1 MKLRHLGKLM
11 LITVLAAALVTGC
24 GGSGSASSPK
34 ENAEETA
41 AGEAVTEEAPKEEA
55 AEEEAPEA
63 EETEETLPEEGAAEE
78 APAVNAGTPAVT
90 GQIDPSFNLYGKKY
104 TLPMKLTDLEADG
117 WSADGYDKSDTL
129 KGYNYAL
136 VFLERKDAEDVE
148 ARIEVFNPTGNTIT
162 LAEASVAG
170 IEVYN
175 YDTEKLQFSLGNGLT
190 PTDDSDTVKQMMGE
204 PDSTTDEDDYTMF
217 EYGENRETTGKITFY
232 WSKEED
238 KKDSY
243 IELEF
248 FTIEKTASSSE
259 VPEYFSKYTAP
270 SALGEDLDGTFSL
283 DGNLY
288 RVPFPVPELIA
299 NGWTVTEDAD
309 VPAGGFEHIDLEKN
323 GVELTCMVQ
332 NFADY
337 QTTGSNCA
345 AISIGLSAYDET
357 KIPDMLLPKNIS
369 FTIDK
374 AALESAIEESSVDFE
389 KNESDYS
396 IGYYSTGSDIG
407 YNLYYSKDEERI
419 ESISISN
426 SVWPE

>member
-136 VFLERKDAEDVE
+136 VFLERKDAEDTEV
-148 ARIEVFNPTGNTIT
+148 RVEVFNPTGNNIT
-162 LAEASVAG
+162 LAETSVAG

-175 YDTEKLQFSLGNGLT
+175 YDVEKLQFSLGNGLT
-190 PTDDSDTVKQMMGE
+190 PTDDSDTVKQMKR
-204 PDSTTDEDDYTMF
+204 
-217 EYGENRETTGKITFY
+217 NN
-232 WSKEED
+232 W
-238 KKDSY
+238 
-243 IELEF
+243 
-248 FTIEKTASSSE
+248 
-259 VPEYFSKYTAP
+259 
-270 SALGEDLDGTFSL
+270 
-283 DGNLY
+283 
-288 RVPFPVPELIA
+288 
-299 NGWTVTEDAD
+299 
-309 VPAGGFEHIDLEKN
+309 
-323 GVELTCMVQ
+323 
-332 NFADY
+332 
-337 QTTGSNCA
+337 
-345 AISIGLSAYDET
+345 
-357 KIPDMLLPKNIS
+357 
-369 FTIDK
+369 
-374 AALESAIEESSVDFE
+374 
-389 KNESDYS
+389 
-396 IGYYSTGSDIG
+396 
-407 YNLYYSKDEERI
+407 
-419 ESISISN
+419 
-426 SVWPE
+426 